1 MVRNEEYWSLSR
13 SEQSR
18 FWQSIARKINDIFET
33 QFTGDQVRIK
43 WKNLR
48 QDHLVSIFYVN

>member
-18 FWQSIARKINDIFET
+18 FWQSIAKKINDIFRT

-43 WKNLR
+43 
-48 QDHLVSIFYVN
+48 